1 MDRVKNENGIYPI
14 VDDMVITLLD
24 DYGDKPT
31 RKRVTLDFSNVKVT
45 NLGKEALAFIT
56 QKYNSESLTVT
67 YLRVT
72 LPAVYHFDAYA
83 STHEIESFAEY
94 TKEVQDDYRHYL
106 ENYRNEFG
114 EEYSPNYIVF
124 LLSVPRRLQRWL
136 KEEFI

>member
-1 MDRVKNENGIYPI
+1 MERVKNENGIYPI
-14 VDDMVITLLD
+14 VDGMIITLLD

-31 RKRVTLDFSNVKVT
+31 GEKVTLDFSNVKVA
-45 NLGKEALAFIT
+45 NLGKEALEFIK

-67 YLRVT
+67 YLRLM

-83 STHEIESFAEY
+83 SEHENESFAEY
-94 TKEVQDDYRHYL
+94 NDVVQDDYRNYL

-136 KEEFI
+136 KEEYI